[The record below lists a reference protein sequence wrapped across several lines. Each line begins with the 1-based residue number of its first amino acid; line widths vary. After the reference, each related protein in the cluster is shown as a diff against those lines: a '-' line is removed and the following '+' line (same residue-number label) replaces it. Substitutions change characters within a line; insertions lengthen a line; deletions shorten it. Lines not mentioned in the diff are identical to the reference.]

1 MSMITLFLVII
12 FILVICSSLFV
23 SCNAVSP
30 IYMDTVFKKH
40 SEFENFENSTI
51 NEYSKHMIVP
61 EEAGCKKVHGMNG
74 LFCSPLSTAVDNLD
88 KFANAEG
95 KLNCTDNSGLS
106 NSRGGLCLT
115 DDHRRLLSTRGGN
128 STGINTPEGSVK
140 KEEEV

>member
-1 MSMITLFLVII
+1 MITLFLVII

-88 KFANAEG
+88 KFADTEG
-95 KLNCTDNSGLS
+95 KLSCTDNSGLS
-106 NSRGGLCLT
+106 NSRGGLCLSEE
-115 DDHRRLLSTRGGN
+115 HKLLLSTRGGN
-128 STGINTPEGSVK
+128 STNGTAPAADK
-140 KEEEV
+140 KEEV

>member
-1 MSMITLFLVII
+1 MSMLTLFLAII
-12 FILVICSSLFV
+12 FILVIGSSLFV

>member
-1 MSMITLFLVII
+1 MSMLTLFLAII
-12 FILVICSSLFV
+12 FILVIGSSLFV

-106 NSRGGLCLT
+106 NSRGGLCLSEE
-115 DDHRRLLSTRGGN
+115 HKLLLSTRGGN
-128 STGINTPEGSVK
+128 STNGTAPAADK
-140 KEEEV
+140 KEEV

>member
-1 MSMITLFLVII
+1 MSMITMFLAII
-12 FILVICSSLFV
+12 FILVISSSLFV

-40 SEFENFENSTI
+40 SEFENFENNSM

-61 EEAGCKKVHGMNG
+61 QDSGCKKVHGMNG

-115 DDHRRLLSTRGGN
+115 DDHKRLLTTRGGN
-128 STGINTPEGSVK
+128 STGGNKT
-140 KEEEV
+140 EEV

>member
-40 SEFENFENSTI
+40 SEFENFENNSM
-51 NEYSKHMIVP
+51 NEYAKHLIVSQDS
-61 EEAGCKKVHGMNG
+61 GCKKVHGMNG
-74 LFCSPLSTAVDNLD
+74 LFCSPLSTDVDNLD
-88 KFANAEG
+88 KFADAEG
-95 KLNCTDNSGLS
+95 KLSCTDNSGLS

>member
-88 KFANAEG
+88 KFADAEG
-95 KLNCTDNSGLS
+95 KLSCTDNSGLS

>member
-1 MSMITLFLVII
+1 MSMITMFLAII
-12 FILVICSSLFV
+12 FILVISSSLFV

-40 SEFENFENSTI
+40 SEFENFENNSM
-51 NEYSKHMIVP
+51 NEYSKHMIIP
-61 EEAGCKKVHGMNG
+61 QDSGCKKVHGMNG

-115 DDHRRLLSTRGGN
+115 DDHKRLLTTRGGN
-128 STGINTPEGSVK
+128 STGGNKT
-140 KEEEV
+140 EEV

>member
-1 MSMITLFLVII
+1 MSKLTLFLAII

-40 SEFENFENSTI
+40 SDFENFENNSM
-51 NEYSKHMIVP
+51 NEYSKHMIVSQ
-61 EEAGCKKVHGMNG
+61 EAGCKKVHGMNG
-74 LFCSPLSTAVDNLD
+74 LFCSPLSSDVDNLD
-88 KFANAEG
+88 KFADAEG
-95 KLNCTDNSGLS
+95 KLSCTDNSGLS
-106 NSRGGLCLT
+106 NSKGGLCLT

-128 STGINTPEGSVK
+128 STGGNAPEGGDK

>member
-88 KFANAEG
+88 KFADTEG
-95 KLNCTDNSGLS
+95 KLSCTDNSGLS
-106 NSRGGLCLT
+106 NSRGGLCLSEE
-115 DDHRRLLSTRGGN
+115 HKLLLSTRGGN
-128 STGINTPEGSVK
+128 STNGTAPAADK
-140 KEEEV
+140 KEEV

>member
-1 MSMITLFLVII
+1 MTMITVFLAVI

-40 SEFENFENSTI
+40 SDFENFENNSM
-51 NEYSKHMIVP
+51 NEYSKHMIVSQ
-61 EEAGCKKVHGMNG
+61 EAGCKKVHGMNG
-74 LFCSPLSTAVDNLD
+74 LFCSPLSSDVDNLD
-88 KFANAEG
+88 KFADAEG
-95 KLNCTDNSGLS
+95 KLSCTDNSGLS
-106 NSRGGLCLT
+106 NSKGGLCLT

-128 STGINTPEGSVK
+128 STGCNAPEGSDK

>member
-1 MSMITLFLVII
+1 MSMITMFLAII

-40 SEFENFENSTI
+40 SEFENFENNST
-51 NEYSKHMIVP
+51 NEYSNHMIVP
-61 EEAGCKKVHGMNG
+61 QDSGCKKVHGMNG
-74 LFCSPLSTAVDNLD
+74 LFCSPLSTGVDNLD

-95 KLNCTDNSGLS
+95 KLNCTDTSGLS

-115 DDHRRLLSTRGGN
+115 EQHKQLLSTRGGN
-128 STGINTPEGSVK
+128 STNGNATAATGDK
-140 KEEEV
+140 KEEI